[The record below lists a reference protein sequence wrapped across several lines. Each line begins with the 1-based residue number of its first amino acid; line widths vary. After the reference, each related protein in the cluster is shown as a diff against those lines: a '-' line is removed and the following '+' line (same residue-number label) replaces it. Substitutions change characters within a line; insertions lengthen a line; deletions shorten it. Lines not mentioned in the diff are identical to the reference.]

1 MPKIKIILPALC
13 LLIPLAML
21 LFAPIYNDSV
31 AQKIADD
38 LAALPLP
45 SDTILLE
52 QTSLAGKLVGEGNGM
67 QYFGAILIQSGL
79 PQDALQAHYA
89 PFAPNSWSCQVA
101 PQTSSSLSLLEH
113 ARLSFKTPI
122 ATKNAAEN
130 AADGGY
136 YIVYT
141 WGDNTTIFHELD
153 LRGH

>member
-21 LFAPIYNDSV
+21 LLAPHYNDSV
-31 AQKIADD
+31 AKKIADD

-67 QYFGAILIQSGL
+67 QYFGAILIQSSL
-79 PQDALQAHYA
+79 PQGALQAHYA
-89 PFAPNSWSCQVA
+89 PFAPNNWSCQVA

-122 ATKNAAEN
+122 NPGDT
-130 AADGGY
+130 GGNY

-141 WGDNTTIFHELD
+141 WGDNPTIFNELD